1 MGVIQDIEK
10 VLFETPTGIV
20 LNIKVFPNAGK
31 NEICDVQGDFLRIRI
46 ASAPVKGKAN
56 RECLKLLA
64 AFFKIKKSQV
74 VFRKGESSRLKQV
87 LLEGASREMVLK
99 RLKERDD

>member
-1 MGVIQDIEK
+1 MAAIQDTEK
-10 VLFETPTGIV
+10 VLFETPTGII
-20 LNIKVFPNAGK
+20 LNIKVSPNAGK

-56 RECLKLLA
+56 RECLRLLA
-64 AFFKIKKSQV
+64 AFFKIKKSQII
-74 VFRKGESSRLKQV
+74 FHKGESSRLKQV
-87 LLEGASREMVLK
+87 LLEGLSREMVLK